1 MTYEVVVEAGELTA
15 PDASVTM
22 CSLRVTRIGETL
34 GNGTPLHGEIVV
46 VVERSHLVDAPAEG
60 TVVEDDAGLVALPGC
75 IRTVIDVLF
84 LSAAYAEE
92 TDDVVAARLNGVIS
106 EGDARRWGS
115 LSEDGDVVSKLEIR
129 LQGDD
134 ASHIEDDDSLTRLYS
149 LSERT
154 CSAVVEI
161 GYMYYFSASSSRYVS
176 SVTFCARKGWSLCQS
191 SSTHESCSHCCEYFL
206 FHWFKF
212 SL

>member
-1 MTYEVVVEAGELTA
+1 MTYEVVVEAGKLTA

-34 GNGTPLHGEIVV
+34 GNGTPLHGEIIV
-46 VVERSHLVDAPAEG
+46 VVERSHLIDAPAEG
-60 TVVEDDAGLVALPGC
+60 TVVEDDAGLVALPGS

-92 TDDVVAARLNGVIS
+92 TDDVVAARLNGIIS
-106 EGDARRWGS
+106 EGDARRWS
-115 LSEDGDVVSKLEIR
+115 RLSEDGDVVSKLEVR

-149 LSERT
+149 LSE
-154 CSAVVEI
+154 
-161 GYMYYFSASSSRYVS
+161 
-176 SVTFCARKGWSLCQS
+176 
-191 SSTHESCSHCCEYFL
+191 
-206 FHWFKF
+206 
-212 SL
+212 

>member
-1 MTYEVVVEAGELTA
+1 MAYEVVVEAGKLTS
-15 PDASVTM
+15 PDATVTM
-22 CSLRVTRIGETL
+22 CSLRVARIGKTL

-46 VVERSHLVDAPAEG
+46 VVERSHLVDTPAEG
-60 TVVEDDAGLVALPGC
+60 TVVEDDASLVALPDS
-75 IRTVIDVLF
+75 ISTIIDVLF

-92 TDDVVAARLNGVIS
+92 TDDVVVARLNGVIS

-134 ASHIEDDDSLTRLYS
+134 ASHIEDNDSITRLYS

-154 CSAVVEI
+154 RSAVVEVS
-161 GYMYYFSASSSRYVS
+161 YVYYSSASSARYVS

-191 SSTHESCSHCCEYFL
+191 STHKRCCHCCEYFL
-206 FHWFKF
+206 FHR
-212 SL
+212 